1 MAHLDLFR
9 VLFLTNNCIKVYA
22 DFQKQI
28 TKNFKRNSITMEKNL
43 YIDASHPDET
53 RIVLKSDSSIEEYE
67 YENKNKVNF
76 KNNIYLGTVS
86 RVEPSLQAAFINFG
100 RLKHG
105 FLAFNDIQSDYYQIP
120 TEDKDKLREAEEKI
134 REDLKNTNQTDIN
147 NPFNGD
153 DDGNGNKTS
162 IENEGDSKINIEEN
176 SDFNQKNIEKK
187 KYREKLGNTY
197 GLKRYKIQEVVK
209 PGQVI
214 LIQVIKEERGQKGAA
229 LTTFI
234 SLAGKYMVL
243 MPNTAKGGGI
253 SRKIFNSSDRNKIRK
268 ILNEIEIPKS
278 MGVIVRTAGAN
289 KTKNEIE
296 KDFMNTATTWDQIK
310 TKAVES
316 NAPALIYEE
325 GDIIKRALR
334 DIYDNETK
342 NVYVDGNE
350 GYQKAKAFMKELVP
364 KNVKFVKKFRGKIPL
379 FHEAGIEKSLNNIFE
394 PTVKLKSGGYL
405 VINPTE
411 ALVAIDI
418 NSGQST
424 KATNIE
430 KTALNTNLESAEE
443 IARQLKIRDLSGL
456 IVIDFIDMIN
466 FHNRRM
472 VERKM
477 RDSIKKD
484 RARIQVGRIS
494 NFGLLEMTRQRL
506 REGSVNWETNLSL
519 ESFALKIIKKIEML
533 AFTNKIKFINAYVP
547 EKVKLYVDVTLKKE
561 IEYFQDKYS
570 FVITFFSEPTLIIP
584 EYKILLLNKNKKIV
598 TNIESINSKGLIDIT
613 KVKKT
618 KSESVKKIKKVVK
631 LNKEKKTKST
641 KKIVKKKKLKSPRTL
656 WVRRKK

>member
-1 MAHLDLFR
+1 
-9 VLFLTNNCIKVYA
+9 
-22 DFQKQI
+22 
-28 TKNFKRNSITMEKNL
+28 MEKNL

-53 RIVLKSDSSIEEYE
+53 RIVLKSNTHIEEYE
-67 YENKNKVNF
+67 YEDKNKINF

-86 RVEPSLQAAFINFG
+86 RVEPSLQAAFVNFG

-120 TEDKDKLREAEEKI
+120 TEDKEKLKVVEEKI
-134 REDLKNTNQTDIN
+134 REDLKNSNSDEVNGNQDDLKN
-147 NPFNGD
+147 NPD
-153 DDGNGNKTS
+153 
-162 IENEGDSKINIEEN
+162 EN
-176 SDFNQKNIEKK
+176 SLSLEISKNSIDEAEQVKSSSLSEDDNKK
-187 KYREKLGNTY
+187 NYREKLKNTY
-197 GLKRYKIQEVVK
+197 GLKRYKIQEVIK

-214 LIQVIKEERGQKGAA
+214 LIQVLKEERGQKGAA

-253 SRKIFNSSDRNKIRK
+253 SRKIFNSSDRQKIRQ
-268 ILNEIEIPKS
+268 ILNQIEIPKS

-296 KDFMNTATTWDQIK
+296 KDFQNTLKTWEEIK
-310 TKAVES
+310 DKAIES
-316 NAPALIYEE
+316 NAPATIYEE

-350 GYQKAKAFMKELVP
+350 GYQKTKKFMKELVP
-364 KNVKFVKKFRGKIPL
+364 KNVKFIKKYRGKIPL
-379 FHEAGIEKSLNNIFE
+379 FHDAKIEKELNNIFE

-424 KATNIE
+424 KQSNIE

-443 IARQLKIRDLSGL
+443 IARQIKIRDLSGL
-456 IVIDFIDMIN
+456 IVIDFIDMVN
-466 FHNRRM
+466 FYNRRS
-472 VERKM
+472 VEKKLRE
-477 RDSIKKD
+477 SIRKD

-506 REGSVNWETNLSL
+506 REGSIKWETNLSMD
-519 ESFALKIIKKIEML
+519 SFAKKIIKKIEML
-533 AFTNKIKFINAYVP
+533 AFNPKVKIINSYVP
-547 EKVKLYVDVTLKKE
+547 EKIKLYIDTVLLKE
-561 IEYFQDKYS
+561 IEFFKKKYS
-570 FVITFFSEPTLIIP
+570 FSINIHSDQNLIIP
-584 EYKILLLNKNKKIV
+584 EYKIELLNKSKKLISLVENVNKLELIKPISMTTKKTNINIKKQIVKKIDTKKKTKNKKI
-598 TNIESINSKGLIDIT
+598 IL
-613 KVKKT
+613 
-618 KSESVKKIKKVVK
+618 
-631 LNKEKKTKST
+631 
-641 KKIVKKKKLKSPRTL
+641 RTL
-656 WVRRKK
+656 WVRRKKAS